1 MRRPAVATMSTI
13 SGLVLVFSYH
23 AGRAQSSAALEPG
36 TAGAVQDEAPAAQ
49 DLAPAPEP
57 SAGTAEEDDLDQGVT
72 DDSDTDPEDGDPDDG
87 KDENGTTSDARKQS
101 APATA
106 TPAPSATQGS
116 SGGSAAS
123 RTYLGDA
130 VNTHFGP
137 VQVQITVAG
146 GRITAAEV
154 TQVPMGNGHD
164 VRINSHAV
172 PILNAA
178 AVAQQSAEIDG
189 VSGATITSGA
199 YRQSLQSAIDAAG
212 L

>member
-23 AGRAQSSAALEPG
+23 AGRAESSAALEPG
-36 TAGAVQDEAPAAQ
+36 TAGAVQDQAPAAQ

-57 SAGTAEEDDLDQGVT
+57 TAGTTEEDDLD
-72 DDSDTDPEDGDPDDG
+72 
-87 KDENGTTSDARKQS
+87 
-101 APATA
+101 
-106 TPAPSATQGS
+106 QGS

-154 TQVPMGNGHD
+154 TQVPMSNGHD
-164 VRINSHAV
+164 VRINSQAV